1 MNNFYATC
9 ILGTSPNPI
18 SNSNSSCSIKQSCDR
33 HLLAAAHNN
42 IRVGPLLAVLKA
54 IIVVGDATAQRPNQ
68 SIKKSPSS
76 QVSTPGGTSKMP
88 SELSISH
95 ILGTS
100 DILGGS
106 ADHLLMEL
114 GGYYFIIII
123 LFLNYNF
130 KKNVCSLG
138 NADTQAPGLS
148 DLAQF
153 VLREICSQEWVLERC
168 LQNPEELCHQDML
181 LDSMLSSKQVWK

>member
-1 MNNFYATC
+1 MKKINIYVTC
-9 ILGTSPNPI
+9 ISGTSPNPI

-54 IIVVGDATAQRPNQ
+54 IIVVGDATALRPNQ

-76 QVSTPGGTSKMP
+76 QVSTPGGTSKMT

-100 DILGGS
+100 DILGSS

-114 GGYYFIIII
+114 GGYFNVILICLLVLIFK
-123 LFLNYNF
+123 LFL
-130 KKNVCSLG
+130 V
-138 NADTQAPGLS
+138 
-148 DLAQF
+148 
-153 VLREICSQEWVLERC
+153 
-168 LQNPEELCHQDML
+168 
-181 LDSMLSSKQVWK
+181 

>member
-1 MNNFYATC
+1 M
-9 ILGTSPNPI
+9 
-18 SNSNSSCSIKQSCDR
+18 
-33 HLLAAAHNN
+33 
-42 IRVGPLLAVLKA
+42 LKA

-68 SIKKSPSS
+68 LIKKSPSS

-114 GGYYFIIII
+114 GGYNNI
-123 LFLNYNF
+123 FLLVYLYSNF
-130 KKNVCSLG
+130 K
-138 NADTQAPGLS
+138 
-148 DLAQF
+148 F
-153 VLREICSQEWVLERC
+153 
-168 LQNPEELCHQDML
+168 
-181 LDSMLSSKQVWK
+181 

>member
-1 MNNFYATC
+1 VNNIYV
-9 ILGTSPNPI
+9 IYNLGTSPNPI
-18 SNSNSSCSIKQSCDR
+18 SNSNASCSIKQSCDR

-114 GGYYFIIII
+114 GGYYIMIII
-123 LFLNYNF
+123 LLLNSKF
-130 KKNVCSLG
+130 KKMF
-138 NADTQAPGLS
+138 
-148 DLAQF
+148 LA
-153 VLREICSQEWVLERC
+153 
-168 LQNPEELCHQDML
+168 
-181 LDSMLSSKQVWK
+181 

>member
-1 MNNFYATC
+1 LKKININVTY
-9 ILGTSPNPI
+9 ISGTSPNPI

-54 IIVVGDATAQRPNQ
+54 IIVVGDATALRPNQ

-100 DILGGS
+100 DILGNS

-114 GGYYFIIII
+114 GGYVI
-123 LFLNYNF
+123 
-130 KKNVCSLG
+130 
-138 NADTQAPGLS
+138 
-148 DLAQF
+148 
-153 VLREICSQEWVLERC
+153 
-168 LQNPEELCHQDML
+168 
-181 LDSMLSSKQVWK
+181 

>member
-1 MNNFYATC
+1 MNNIYVIYF
-9 ILGTSPNPI
+9 LGTSPNPI

-76 QVSTPGGTSKMP
+76 QVSTPGGTSKIP

-100 DILGGS
+100 DILGGLG
-106 ADHLLMEL
+106 DHLLMEL
-114 GGYYFIIII
+114 RGYYIMIII
-123 LFLNYNF
+123 LLLNSKKKKKMFL
-130 KKNVCSLG
+130 
-138 NADTQAPGLS
+138 
-148 DLAQF
+148 DLEMLT
-153 VLREICSQEWVLERC
+153 LR
-168 LQNPEELCHQDML
+168 L
-181 LDSMLSSKQVWK
+181 LAYLTWHNLY

>member
-1 MNNFYATC
+1 MKIINIYTTY

-114 GGYYFIIII
+114 GGYYIITMI
-123 LFLNYNF
+123 LLVNSN
-130 KKNVCSLG
+130 
-138 NADTQAPGLS
+138 
-148 DLAQF
+148 
-153 VLREICSQEWVLERC
+153 
-168 LQNPEELCHQDML
+168 
-181 LDSMLSSKQVWK
+181 